1 MDEIVARSFVRS
13 QTHFDRLYPASD
25 YYDKNFFNKN
35 EESLN
40 DIPDNGYKKVFAAL
54 NYLTENFSVEKQSH
68 PFNPPKIPLKEQ
80 ILRRLAEH

>member
-1 MDEIVARSFVRS
+1 MDEIVARRFERS
-13 QTHFDRLYPASD
+13 QTHFQRLYPASD

-40 DIPDNGYKKVFAAL
+40 DIPDNGYKKVYAAL
-54 NYLTENFSVEKQSH
+54 SYLTENFSVEKQSQT
-68 PFNPPKIPLKEQ
+68 NPNNQQMIEQ